1 MLKWEPL
8 WIRHKGHDM
17 ASISD
22 NVRWDKPAT
31 VFDLD
36 LSESGWKG
44 SRFYESIAGAVS
56 AFAEQTVEQQQRAEI
71 WVDVGSVPGAAST
84 ILGPNELI
92 ELARMS
98 ASRLID
104 G

>member
-1 MLKWEPL
+1 
-8 WIRHKGHDM
+8 M

-22 NVRWDKPAT
+22 SVRWDKPAT

-36 LSESGWKG
+36 LSESCWKG
-44 SRFYESIAGAVS
+44 KRFYESIDEAVS
-56 AFAEQTVEQQQRAEI
+56 AFAGQTVEQQQRAEM

-92 ELARMS
+92 ELARMR
-98 ASRLID
+98 ASRPID